1 MIIGLDLSI
10 NSTGVCLRK
19 KNEVLYYLIVP
30 KLTRKMGAINANKTA
45 RIRYITYDKIADLD
59 SHNIRCISEKICNII
74 KELTQSRGSCSE
86 TSLQCNESEDIEGVV
101 IEDVAMRAN
110 GRSIITLTLLNGYV
124 RCMLDMMHIS
134 YKTVSPTSWKK
145 RVLGN
150 GQADKELTI
159 YHWAK
164 FDQEVCKLMSAMNCK
179 MDDVADSYF
188 LACYGELKN
197 IQ

>member
-19 KNEVLYYLIVP
+19 KDEVLYYLIVP
-30 KLTRKMGAINANKTA
+30 KLTRKMGAINANRTA

-59 SHNIRCISEKICNII
+59 SHNIRCIANIICNII
-74 KELTQSRGSCSE
+74 KDF
-86 TSLQCNESEDIEGVV
+86 QCNENEDIEGAV

-124 RCMLDMMHIS
+124 RCMLDMLHIS
-134 YKTVSPTSWKK
+134 YQTVSPTSWKK

>member
-19 KNEVLYYLIVP
+19 KDEVLYYLIVP

-59 SHNIRCISEKICNII
+59 SHNIRCIANIICHII
-74 KELTQSRGSCSE
+74 KEF
-86 TSLQCNESEDIEGVV
+86 QCNENEDIEGAV

-124 RCMLDMMHIS
+124 RCMLDMLHIS
-134 YKTVSPTSWKK
+134 YQTVSPTSWKK

-150 GQADKELTI
+150 GQADKGLTI

-188 LACYGELKN
+188 LACYGILLN
-197 IQ
+197 G